1 YLVPLQYI
9 SASVVENPVK
19 AGSHQQWIFL
29 TPAYKELIDA
39 EPNDQRSRVS
49 FETYFDKGK
58 NDTFQ
63 WVNKYAG
70 TWENGTRIFD
80 ADIVVYRYADALLL
94 GAEIENALGNTS
106 AALSY
111 LNSIAKRAYGVD
123 NKYSGLSKTA
133 LDEAIL
139 LERKREFVAEGKLW
153 WDFIRMGVVFD
164 QVESLADQKDKKN
177 ILLWP
182 VHDSSINTNS
192 NITQTEGYN

>member
-1 YLVPLQYI
+1 M
-9 SASVVENPVK
+9 
-19 AGSHQQWIFL
+19 
-29 TPAYKELIDA
+29 
-39 EPNDQRSRVS
+39 S
-49 FETYFDKGK
+49 FETFFDQGK

-63 WVNKYAG
+63 WINKYAG

-106 AALSY
+106 AALGY
-111 LNSIAKRAYGVD
+111 LNSIAKRAYDVD
-123 NKYSGLSKTA
+123 NKYSALSKTGI
-133 LDEAIL
+133 DEAIL

-153 WDFIRMGVVFD
+153 WDLIRMGVVFD
-164 QVESLADQKDKKN
+164 QVESLADQKDKPN

-182 VHDSSINTNS
+182 VHDSSINTNP